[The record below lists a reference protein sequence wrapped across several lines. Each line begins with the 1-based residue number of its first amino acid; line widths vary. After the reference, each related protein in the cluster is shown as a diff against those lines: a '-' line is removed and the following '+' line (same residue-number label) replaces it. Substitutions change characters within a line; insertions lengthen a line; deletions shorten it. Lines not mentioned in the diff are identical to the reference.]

1 MRKEGNP
8 MIIADIA
15 TDINNT
21 AEKLRALSDLIACAF
36 SDAEPRAE
44 SMSWVAEI
52 MMEYSKSINEES
64 NSITSEAFMIGN
76 RERAEQNDDTE
87 AAG

>member
-8 MIIADIA
+8 MIIADKA

-21 AEKLRALSDLIACAF
+21 AEKLRALSDLISCAF

-44 SMSWVAEI
+44 SMSLVAEI

-76 RERAEQNDDTE
+76 RERTEQIDDTE